1 MPSHRRIS
9 RKRARK
15 RRVGSFYH
23 PTKTTVRTGACG
35 RSQILRKAY
44 TRRDGT
50 RVKAV
55 CVKNK
60 GLPGRTIASAKVL
73 PKLKVGKLTRY
84 GYYTDLSAKA
94 RLASLS
100 KSVRGVGYATTIR
113 RVVAIRNYSEHN
125 PKLLKIYETDIK
137 NLQKKYRNKRMKFRV
152 NSKRRRPQKSSR
164 RRRKKSSRRRS
175 KKSSRRR
182 SKKSS
187 RRRRKKSSR
196 RRRKKSSKHNFKF
209 MGFAGWLLGR
219 PSRSRLSRR
228 YKKARKRQIREFQKS
243 SEKIMRGIRKSS
255 PRWRRARMSRIG
267 GGPKHGPTHI
277 QASRARLSP
286 PTRKKGDFRGRF
298 KSPTTA
304 RLSSPTRK
312 KGDFRK
318 SFKAPPNPA
327 AWHRNIR
334 SSPSSTRRQKQSYP
348 KSSKQGASSPKLGA
362 CRKSWRNGEMDSYN
376 YKKCVRGET
385 YDRYT
390 TRSSSI

>member
-1 MPSHRRIS
+1 
-9 RKRARK
+9 
-15 RRVGSFYH
+15 
-23 PTKTTVRTGACG
+23 
-35 RSQILRKAY
+35 
-44 TRRDGT
+44 
-50 RVKAV
+50 
-55 CVKNK
+55 
-60 GLPGRTIASAKVL
+60 
-73 PKLKVGKLTRY
+73 
-84 GYYTDLSAKA
+84 
-94 RLASLS
+94 
-100 KSVRGVGYATTIR
+100 
-113 RVVAIRNYSEHN
+113 
-125 PKLLKIYETDIK
+125 
-137 NLQKKYRNKRMKFRV
+137 
-152 NSKRRRPQKSSR
+152 
-164 RRRKKSSRRRS
+164 
-175 KKSSRRR
+175 
-182 SKKSS
+182 
-187 RRRRKKSSR
+187 
-196 RRRKKSSKHNFKF
+196 